1 MINENYIIVLDFET
15 GSKDKFDP
23 TPLEIACVVVDPRT
37 LKRVP
42 GETFECLI
50 KPFCRPGQQDGWE
63 NVQEE
68 ALKVNKI
75 NPEEVKE
82 KGLDEK
88 VFFDL
93 LCKFFKRHTKG
104 NKWKSPVVAGFNS
117 DSFDRII
124 LERLCHRYN
133 YLDKGGDQKLFH
145 PRDSFDVMKMV
156 LGWTENEVEPIQL
169 NLAEVKRWFGITEG
183 IEHRAMGDVEP
194 TADILCRLLEFQRK
208 VVKKNKP
215 QFKGA
220 FSRGPN

>member
-23 TPLEIACVVVDPRT
+23 IPLEVAAVVVDPRT

-50 KPFCRPGQQDGWE
+50 KPYGGWE
-63 NVQEE
+63 NVQQE
-68 ALKVNKI
+68 ALDVNKI
-75 NPEEVKE
+75 DPKQVDTE
-82 KGLDEK
+82 GLDEK

-93 LCKFFKRHTKG
+93 FVKFFKRHTKG
-104 NKWKSPVVAGFNS
+104 NKWKAPLVCGFNS

-156 LGWTENEVEPIQL
+156 LGWTENEAEPEKLSLREI
-169 NLAEVKRWFGITEG
+169 KIWFGIPEG

-194 TADILCRLLEFQRK
+194 TADILCRLLEFQRS

-215 QFKGA
+215 RFKGA
-220 FSRGPN
+220 FSRGV